1 MEKLLTIVVPVYKV
15 EKYINKCLDSLII
28 PSNQREK
35 VEVIVINDGTPDRS
49 AIMAKEYEKRYP
61 EYFKV
66 IDQENG
72 GHGAA
77 WNAGVELATG
87 KYLRFLD
94 SDDWLTNLSEFVDK
108 LEGFDVDMVFTDL
121 QIVNEHDETLNH
133 LYRGAVAMET
143 NHIYQVDDYDW
154 KKTDTMYDGHNI
166 TNFHMCT
173 YRTEMLRKYHPV
185 FFGKMYYDDEIL
197 HVLPLCS
204 SKSFV
209 YFNLTLYNYLKGR
222 EGQTMDPSIM
232 LRNIGFKIIIRKHIT
247 DFYIKHPVGVVSV
260 NRKLQFIIN
269 SKNFD
274 TFKLMALLP
283 YKDSINQMKELR
295 LWLNQN
301 YSDYDGGTP
310 DKIYQTSPFVFWLI
324 YHFLR
329 PIWKRYKQNIKK

>member
-1 MEKLLTIVVPVYKV
+1 
-15 EKYINKCLDSLII
+15 
-28 PSNQREK
+28 
-35 VEVIVINDGTPDRS
+35 
-49 AIMAKEYEKRYP
+49 
-61 EYFKV
+61 
-66 IDQENG
+66 
-72 GHGAA
+72 
-77 WNAGVELATG
+77 
-87 KYLRFLD
+87 
-94 SDDWLTNLSEFVDK
+94 
-108 LEGFDVDMVFTDL
+108 
-121 QIVNEHDETLNH
+121 
-133 LYRGAVAMET
+133 
-143 NHIYQVDDYDW
+143 
-154 KKTDTMYDGHNI
+154 
-166 TNFHMCT
+166 
-173 YRTEMLRKYHPV
+173 
-185 FFGKMYYDDEIL
+185 
-197 HVLPLCS
+197 
-204 SKSFV
+204 
-209 YFNLTLYNYLKGR
+209 
-222 EGQTMDPSIM
+222 MDPSIM